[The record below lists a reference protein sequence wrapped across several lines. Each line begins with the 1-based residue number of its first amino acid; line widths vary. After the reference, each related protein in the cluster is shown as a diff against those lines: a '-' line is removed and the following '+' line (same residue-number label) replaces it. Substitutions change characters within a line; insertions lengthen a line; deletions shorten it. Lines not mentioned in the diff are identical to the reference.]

1 MQLVIRYAHSK
12 TVDTN
17 MMCRLPGYLPIEKIA
32 PTDIETLITR
42 LKAKRTI
49 ECAVIS
55 PFDDLKKSHTQR
67 NIPKSNIE
75 LKANTPIPVCPV
87 AGISF
92 TMMSNKTQ

>member
-1 MQLVIRYAHSK
+1 
-12 TVDTN
+12 

-42 LKAKRTI
+42 LKAKRITV
-49 ECAVIS
+49 CVVIS
-55 PFDDLKKSHTQR
+55 PSDDLKKSHIQR
-67 NIPKSNIE
+67 NIPDINIK